1 MKTMNW
7 IVDTLNQLFTT
18 GSIFKLNF
26 QKNEKVNG
34 KTPFITVGLFC
45 NLHSDFLNIS
55 FYQGSFKKSSLT
67 ENKK

>member
-7 IVDTLNQLFTT
+7 IVDTLNQLFTS

-26 QKNEKVNG
+26 QKNGKVNG
-34 KTPFITVGLFC
+34 KTPLITVGLFC

-55 FYQGSFKKSSLT
+55 F
-67 ENKK
+67 

>member
-34 KTPFITVGLFC
+34 KTPFIMVGLFC
-45 NLHSDFLNIS
+45 NLHSDFLNIN
-55 FYQGSFKKSSLT
+55 F
-67 ENKK
+67 